1 MFALMSRKIEGKCTA
16 EKQKSNKK
24 LDSYQSYSRLNLSK
38 SPSCWR
44 SNYKLRPK
52 AWFTY
57 SRNMP
62 ATAAGTATTV
72 CHRQFIPYVNT
83 LPPAACGTVK
93 KVELCSTF
101 PAITVPPA
109 RQKSYVN
116 IVPAVACGIYCM
128 QIVM

>member
-1 MFALMSRKIEGKCTA
+1 MKTKIMLYA
-16 EKQKSNKK
+16 
-24 LDSYQSYSRLNLSK
+24 
-38 SPSCWR
+38 
-44 SNYKLRPK
+44 K

-72 CHRQFIPYVNT
+72 CCRQFIPYVNT

-93 KVELCSTF
+93 KVELCSTY

-109 RQKSYVN
+109 RQQSYVN
-116 IVPAVACGIYCM
+116 IVPAAS
-128 QIVM
+128 IVCKPSCDDG